1 VRDARAMRAME
12 SRLQK
17 VGGMKSQAGS
27 RTDLFGRSLGWFS
40 VALGVGEL
48 VAPKAVAKLVGAR
61 PTTVAKLAIRL
72 AGVRELGTGTAILM
86 MPNRPLPL
94 ALRAIG
100 DALDLGLLGLAAR
113 QRRSRGGRLA
123 ITAAAV
129 AGIAALD
136 VAASVRAARHFEAMN
151 HSVVCSVTI
160 AKSPREV
167 YDFFRK
173 LDRLPEFMDYLESV
187 EETGSRSHWTAR
199 HTIAGNVS
207 WDAELLED
215 RPGEVI
221 AWKTVDN
228 ARFDLEGRVTFT
240 AAPGNTGFTEL
251 RVEMKLGFF
260 GRRPSALLAK
270 LFAEPQVKGDL
281 RRLKQILETG
291 EVLYSDAS
299 QHDKPHAAQ
308 PAAKDEPVKTTQL
321 PFIPTP
327 PQAEKGAVR

>member
-1 VRDARAMRAME
+1 ME
-12 SRLQK
+12 SRLQRLR
-17 VGGMKSQAGS
+17 GMKTVDALRSGQRS
-27 RTDLFGRSLGWFS
+27 DLGRSLGWFS
-40 VALGVGEL
+40 VALGIGEL
-48 VAPKAVAKLVGAR
+48 VAPKAVARLVGAR
-61 PTTVAKLAIRL
+61 PTTAAKLAIRL
-72 AGVRELGTGTAILM
+72 AGLRELGTGAAILM

-94 ALRAIG
+94 ALRAVG
-100 DALDLGLLGLAAR
+100 DAIDLGLLGLAAT
-113 QRRSRGGRLA
+113 QRRARGGRLA

-136 VAASVRAARHFEAMN
+136 VAASMRSARQLEAAN
-151 HSVVCSVTI
+151 HPVVFSVTI

-173 LDRLPEFMDYLESV
+173 LERLPLFMDYLDSV
-187 EETGSRSHWTAR
+187 EETGARSHWTAK
-199 HTIAGNVS
+199 HPIAGEIT
-207 WDAELLED
+207 WDAELVED

-228 ARFDLEGRVTFT
+228 ARFELDGRVTFA
-240 AAPGNTGFTEL
+240 AAPGTTDVTEV
-251 RVEMKLGFF
+251 RVEMKLGFM

-270 LFAEPQVKGDL
+270 WFAEPQVKGDL

-299 QHDKPHAAQ
+299 QHAKPHPAQ
-308 PAAKDEPVKTTQL
+308 PAAKGEPVKTTAL